1 MLIKSMLNT
10 MGDKSVL
17 SELSQEQEKELKK
30 QLLEMCIDIME
41 FCERNNFLCILG
53 GGTALGAIRHK
64 GFIPWDDDIDLNM
77 PREDYDKF
85 MPLFSEAFKDKYDVY
100 VPDGVHKAAALSA
113 KIAVPGT
120 ILEDIFHVGDPI
132 KLGVNLDIFPIE
144 NVPDNN
150 VVATC
155 KGYMCKILRTA
166 VVSVYYY
173 QCRSEKMKALFYGSK
188 KTKMIYNVR
197 CLLGFFMS
205 WKSYQWWYVR
215 YDKFVQTK
223 GKTKRVT
230 IPTGRK
236 NYFGEMMNWDM
247 VFPTK
252 KAEFEG
258 CEFPVYGKVEKYL
271 TMLYG
276 DYTKIPPIEKRE
288 KHLYTQVRLKPSLE
302 EKIAIDAD

>member
-1 MLIKSMLNT
+1 MLVKSMLNE

-17 SELSQEQEKELKK
+17 SQLSPEKERKLKK
-30 QLLEMCIDIME
+30 ILLEMCIDIMD
-41 FCERNNFLCILG
+41 FCDENGMTCMLG
-53 GGTALGAIRHK
+53 GGTALGAVRHK

-77 PREDYDKF
+77 TREDYDRF
-85 MPLFSEAFKDKYDVY
+85 IPLFSETFKGKYDVY
-100 VPDGVHKAAALSA
+100 APDGVREAAALSA

-120 ILEDIFHVGDPI
+120 VLEDIFHVGDPI

-150 VVATC
+150 FIATI
-155 KGYMCKILRTA
+155 KGHLCEALRVA

-173 QCRSEKMKALFYGSK
+173 QCRSDKMKALFYGSK
-188 KTKMIYNVR
+188 KTKFIYNAR
-197 CLLGFFMS
+197 CFLGLLMS

-230 IPTGRK
+230 IPTGGK
-236 NYFGEMMNWDM
+236 NYFGEMMDWDI
-247 VFPTK
+247 VFPLK
-252 KAEFEG
+252 KAEFEKH
-258 CEFPVYGKVEKYL
+258 EFPVYGKVEKYL

-276 DYTKIPPIEKRE
+276 NYMKIPPVEKQE
-288 KHLYTQVRLKPSLE
+288 KHLYTRAE
-302 EKIAIDAD
+302 F